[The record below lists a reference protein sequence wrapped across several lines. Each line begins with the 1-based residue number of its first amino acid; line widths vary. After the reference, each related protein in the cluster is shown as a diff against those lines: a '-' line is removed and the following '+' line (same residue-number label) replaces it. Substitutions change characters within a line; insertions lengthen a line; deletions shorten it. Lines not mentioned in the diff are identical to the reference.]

1 MAWSFFILFLFK
13 NKTQWPLIQS
23 SILGCSQLSIS
34 RGSHMC
40 VFSVF
45 MYIAQPP
52 ETPFALRNAALDCWI
67 HTHQK
72 HRKIKW
78 HVFNFPLEN
87 VTVGQIMLSLFA
99 QRAWEWTTIPFTKW
113 ESPELT
119 ISISGCK
126 NKSEWNKPP
135 FHSNRNSFTFFFGLV
150 VVFLT

>member
-1 MAWSFFILFLFK
+1 MAPHAKLYSGLLS
-13 NKTQWPLIQS
+13 TEHLQS
-23 SILGCSQLSIS
+23 D
-34 RGSHMC
+34 SHMC

-45 MYIAQPP
+45 ICIAQQPG
-52 ETPFALRNAALDCWI
+52 TPLALRNALLDGWI

-78 HVFNFPLEN
+78 HGLNFPSEN
-87 VTVGQIMLSLFA
+87 ITVGQIMLSLFV
-99 QRAWEWTTIPFTKW
+99 QRAWERATITSTER

-135 FHSNRNSFTFFFGLV
+135 FHSKRNSFTFFFGLV
-150 VVFLT
+150 LVFLT